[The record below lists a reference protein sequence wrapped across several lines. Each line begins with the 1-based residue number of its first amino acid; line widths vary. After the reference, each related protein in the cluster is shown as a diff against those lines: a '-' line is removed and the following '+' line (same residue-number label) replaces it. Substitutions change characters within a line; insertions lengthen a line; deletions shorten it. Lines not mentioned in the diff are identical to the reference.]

1 VIETGTG
8 VIVTV
13 DVLVDAGKINVIA
26 GKGISVVVEVSEGVV
41 DGVKVSAGVPGVSV
55 GGWVVVS
62 VGAVTVARY
71 CMAA

>member
-1 VIETGTG
+1 MIETGTG

-55 GGWVVVS
+55 GVWVVVP

>member
-41 DGVKVSAGVPGVSV
+41 DGVKVRTGVPGVSV
-55 GGWVVVS
+55 GVWVIVP